1 MSIPEEAVVDAV
13 ASDPLVAAALLVS
26 LANRDSLSMRT
37 LLVDDFAREYNVPLQ
52 KLDSIIQPMTA
63 AGLLSMSQSG
73 ITLAVSKSEGL
84 LHAAVLRGVAYAQ
97 YRQCDSN
104 QIDIT
109 LSPPAHPSRLMQILP
124 KQGFSWARLYDTK
137 DSLVE
142 LASQAQRRL
151 VIVNPFLDSEGLQ
164 WIGQLFDATAGKAVD
179 RILVVRG
186 RDPLEVE
193 ALSSHQ
199 TLLSSFRINVLS
211 YAITHDPAFR
221 SPSVET
227 FHAKILLADN
237 DKAYIGSA
245 NMTRW
250 SRDFSMECG
259 VILKGPSVK
268 PVATLIDAIIK
279 ISSPCRGPNS
289 ANP

>member
-26 LANRDSLSMRT
+26 LANRDSLSMGT
-37 LLVDDFAREYNVPLQ
+37 GLVDDFAREYNVPLQ

-63 AGLLSMSQSG
+63 AGLLSMSQNG

-97 YRQCDSN
+97 YRQRDSN

-109 LSPPAHPSRLMQILP
+109 LSPPGHPSRLMQILP

-151 VIVNPFLDSEGLQ
+151 VIVSPFLDSEGLQ
-164 WIGQLFDATAGKAVD
+164 WIGQLFGTTAGKAVD

-199 TLLSSFRINVLS
+199 SLLSSFRINVLS

-279 ISSPCRGPNS
+279 ISNPCRGPNS